1 MTKAIFVLD
10 MPDVCGVC
18 ELCVRQQTIV
28 VDMPDEQYENSF
40 CGLKKIRV
48 NISGKPR
55 CCPLKPMPEKKTC
68 GEYEQ
73 YSPGYAWYSK
83 GLDAGFNYC
92 IDEIEGKEE

>member
-1 MTKAIFVLD
+1 MFVLD

-28 VDMPDEQYENSF
+28 IDMPDEQYENSF

-55 CCPLKPMPEKKTC
+55 CCPLKPMPKRKGVSLKEAC
-68 GEYEQ
+68 GIVCAC
-73 YSPGYAWYSK
+73 YSDGWNAC
-83 GLDAGFNYC
+83 L
-92 IDEIEGKEE
+92 DEIEGKEE